1 MTGACG
7 PALRDSERAHPIHW
21 ISEKGADG
29 QFQVKQMF
37 AELGDSPILSKAF
50 RIGTLDFMGKEIV
63 PLQAADTLA
72 YEVFKQ
78 VENQIVDRGEKRGVR
93 LSVKN
98 LMRPQDPNYLKY
110 WDRARLTEWLSEC
123 ERRGC

>member
-1 MTGACG
+1 MV
-7 PALRDSERAHPIHW
+7 SSKI
-21 ISEKGADG
+21 
-29 QFQVKQMF
+29 KQMF
-37 AELGDSPILSKAF
+37 AELSNSPILSKAF
-50 RIGTLDFMGKEIV
+50 RNGILDFAGKEVV

-78 VENQIVDRGEKRGVR
+78 VENQIVDRGEKCGVR

-123 ERRGC
+123 ERRGGVRQTSGAPWSGSPQRTPTDAR